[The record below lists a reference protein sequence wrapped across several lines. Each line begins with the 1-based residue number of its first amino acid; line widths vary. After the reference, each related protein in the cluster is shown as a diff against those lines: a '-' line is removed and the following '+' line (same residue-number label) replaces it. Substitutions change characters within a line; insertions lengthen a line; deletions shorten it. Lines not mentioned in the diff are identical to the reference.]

1 MPPLRRLARRS
12 PLAAAF
18 TLVEVLIVVV
28 ILGVLAA
35 MVIPQFANATGAAKR
50 SAFATSLDQFTR
62 AAMLMQQETG
72 DYPPDGSSGEVPAGF
87 EDYIQASRWT
97 QATPIG
103 GVWDAE
109 NSSLGYRS
117 AIGVHF
123 DGTGETRD
131 DAFMTDID
139 LRLDDGVLTSGA
151 FREIVDNQRYYS
163 IVDSSAP

>member
-1 MPPLRRLARRS
+1 MSPPRRPVRRA

-35 MVIPQFANATGAAKR
+35 IVIPQFANASGAAMQ
-50 SAFATSLDQFTR
+50 SAFVTSLNQFTR

-87 EDYIQASRWT
+87 EDYIQESRWT
-97 QATPIG
+97 QTTPIG

-131 DAFMTDID
+131 DAFMTEID
-139 LRLDDGVLTSGA
+139 LSLDDGVLTTGA
-151 FREIVDNQRYYS
+151 FREIADNTRYYS